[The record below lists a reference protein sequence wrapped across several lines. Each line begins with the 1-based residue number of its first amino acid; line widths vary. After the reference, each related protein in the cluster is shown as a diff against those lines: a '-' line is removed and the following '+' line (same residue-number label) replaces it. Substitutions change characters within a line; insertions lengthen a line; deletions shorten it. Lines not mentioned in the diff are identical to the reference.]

1 MVEKKQWKLLD
12 QKQKPTLPA
21 VRCDGTTWFGATQM
35 SPVVSAKPCCVT
47 QARKKSGMNGFNIF
61 QKLTCQ

>member
-35 SPVVSAKPCCVT
+35 SLVVCKTVLCNT
-47 QARKKSGMNGFNIF
+47 GKRKKMERMASTSSRI
-61 QKLTCQ
+61 